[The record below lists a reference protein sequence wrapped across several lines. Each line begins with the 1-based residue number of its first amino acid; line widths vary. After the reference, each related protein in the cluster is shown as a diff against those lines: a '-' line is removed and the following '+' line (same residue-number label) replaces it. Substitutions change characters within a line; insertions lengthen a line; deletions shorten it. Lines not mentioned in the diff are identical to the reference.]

1 MQRRTPR
8 SGKQKKAQLQAERRR
23 RAAGPCEEE
32 AAAAS
37 EAQEA
42 AVRAYHVDACG
53 YRWRRSAE
61 DAVLVGMVVQ
71 RARGGG
77 VVVRLCLRPD
87 AVTGA
92 APAAARAAAAA
103 AAAADP
109 LQQSCKRLQAR
120 MRQCDGELS
129 SLARFKPSEVGGQR
143 WRHEASRWAV
153 LAHRVAAIGVGPGTA
168 RDVESRP
175 EAPAAS
181 ATSALGTPQPLPP
194 SARLSHFRPR
204 HAGAA
209 AALGAK
215 AEAATELF
223 LLLQHAL
230 QAPLDSNPSP
240 KHSPNPKPNSNP
252 LTRSRSRTRTEPYP

>member
-77 VVVRLCLRPD
+77 VVVRLCLSPD

-103 AAAADP
+103 VP
-109 LQQSCKRLQAR
+109 CR
-120 MRQCDGELS
+120 
-129 SLARFKPSEVGGQR
+129 
-143 WRHEASRWAV
+143 
-153 LAHRVAAIGVGPGTA
+153 
-168 RDVESRP
+168 
-175 EAPAAS
+175 
-181 ATSALGTPQPLPP
+181 
-194 SARLSHFRPR
+194 
-204 HAGAA
+204 AGRA
-209 AALGAK
+209 AALEGGGGAGGLHQPDCEPE
-215 AEAATELF
+215 EAARLVEHLWVVASDHVSSLF
-223 LLLQHAL
+223 SLLRPSGLASTPCGGTL
-230 QAPLDSNPSP
+230 PRWGSGGCRATGCPAPA
-240 KHSPNPKPNSNP
+240 
-252 LTRSRSRTRTEPYP
+252 RGAG